1 MYSSQDGELIFR
13 SSEFK
18 GSRSNVDLKPCCFS
32 LDERQWRLCA
42 TFNFD
47 VQFLA
52 CYFTVLGALTV
63 YSGAPRARE
72 ARE

>member
-1 MYSSQDGELIFR
+1 M
-13 SSEFK
+13 
-18 GSRSNVDLKPCCFS
+18 DLKPCCFS

-52 CYFTVLGALTV
+52 CYFTVIGALTV
-63 YSGAPRARE
+63 YRGAPRARE